1 MASYNSKRKGTKTVA
16 QTDKESHPCAGLA
29 FIAPGLLKDAI
40 LPSIESWLQTI
51 FLRKGKQNV
60 WKKQKPH

>member
-1 MASYNSKRKGTKTVA
+1 MASYNSKRKGTKTLA

-40 LPSIESWLQTI
+40 LASIESWLQTI
-51 FLRKGKQNV
+51 FLWEGIQKVG
-60 WKKQKPH
+60 KKQKPH